1 MKYKHPSTKIAYMA
15 SIIVEILALMSKM
28 KMVDLDE
35 VNDSL
40 TALELFVQ
48 IICFFIILITGIFL
62 LSSALTKQNLMILF
76 SIKSH
81 HIG

>member
-1 MKYKHPSTKIAYMA
+1 MA

>member
-1 MKYKHPSTKIAYMA
+1 MA

-40 TALELFVQ
+40 TTLELFVQ

>member
-1 MKYKHPSTKIAYMA
+1 MA
-15 SIIVEILALMSKM
+15 SIIVEILTLMSKM

-48 IICFFIILITGIFL
+48 IIYFSIISITGIFL
-62 LSSALTKQNLMILF
+62 LSSELTIQNLMILF
-76 SIKSH
+76 LIESH
-81 HIG
+81 HTG